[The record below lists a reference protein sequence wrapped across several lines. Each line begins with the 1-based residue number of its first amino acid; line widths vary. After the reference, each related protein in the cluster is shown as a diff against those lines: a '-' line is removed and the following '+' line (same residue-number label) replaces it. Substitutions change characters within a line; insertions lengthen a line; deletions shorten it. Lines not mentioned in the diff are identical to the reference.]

1 MRTRYTQ
8 GVAPLLL
15 GALCTVCCAKDLPP
29 NTGEIHLLGDI
40 TMQVHIAQPGGAC
53 AAGYVWHATYGGCR
67 RTVSEEEQE
76 REACGV
82 DYTGEQVRSRARPH
96 HILQATGQTVRD
108 PWGAWSAWDRSACTA
123 VPRRAPGVIPNP
135 IALVLGAEIGDYTLE
150 YQRPTPRASPFTLPW
165 GTRGR
170 GQQKSTYAVTLDR
183 TTAQLRCVLAIETTS
198 GNGENVW
205 GAAQTWL
212 LGANESVHTDHG
224 HCQISHNQ
232 TQAHIMGDCDGT
244 SGGDADECLRGEQT
258 VSILAVSPCSAIV
271 GVRDPWSQRH
281 TQYEYPLCS

>member
-1 MRTRYTQ
+1 MRTHFTQ
-8 GVAPLLL
+8 RVVPLLL
-15 GALCTVCCAKDLPP
+15 GALPTFCCAKDPQP
-29 NTGEIHLLGDI
+29 NTGEIDLVGNI

-53 AAGYVWHATYGGCR
+53 ASGHAWHTTYGGCR
-67 RTVSEEEQE
+67 RAVSEKAQQ

-82 DYTGEQVRSRARPH
+82 DYTGEQVRSRTR
-96 HILQATGQTVRD
+96 LQYIPQSTGQTVND
-108 PWGAWSAWDRSACTA
+108 PWGAWSAWDRSACT
-123 VPRRAPGVIPNP
+123 VVSRRIPGVTPNL
-135 IALVLGAEIGDYTLE
+135 IALVLGSEISDYANAHH
-150 YQRPTPRASPFTLPW
+150 RPAPKASPFTLPW

-183 TTAQLRCVLAIETTS
+183 TTAQLRCVLASETTS

-205 GAAQTWL
+205 EAAQTWL

-232 TQAHIMGDCDGT
+232 TQAHIVGDCDRT
-244 SGGDADECLRGEQT
+244 SGGDADECLKGEKT
-258 VSILAVSPCSAIV
+258 VSILSVSPCSAIV
-271 GVRDPWSQRH
+271 GVRDSWLQRH